1 MWPYAIPFYVV
12 RIAEM
17 RPVLIAVAAAI
28 TIAILIWRKPER
40 YVLWIAAITRRGIEG
55 VSTPEQKCI
64 GWPEQKYISDAGKKA
79 PELGVFRAS
88 GLGRI
93 MRQRIRAGAA

>member
-1 MWPYAIPFYVV
+1 MWPCAIPFYVV

-40 YVLWIAAITRRGIEG
+40 YALWVAGVIVGAIVLILMSDRR
-55 VSTPEQKCI
+55 
-64 GWPEQKYISDAGKKA
+64 D
-79 PELGVFRAS
+79 R
-88 GLGRI
+88 R
-93 MRQRIRAGAA
+93 

>member
-28 TIAILIWRKPER
+28 MIAILIWRKPER
-40 YVLWIAAITRRGIEG
+40 YVLWIAAIIVGAILLVFLSWRHKFDAYDEVEVVARA
-55 VSTPEQKCI
+55 
-64 GWPEQKYISDAGKKA
+64 ISVAK
-79 PELGVFRAS
+79 S
-88 GLGRI
+88 SRI
-93 MRQRIRAGAA
+93 ALN

>member
-17 RPVLIAVAAAI
+17 RPVLIAVAVAAAI

-40 YVLWIAAITRRGIEG
+40 YVLWIAAIIVGAILLVFLSWRHMFDAYDEVEVVART
-55 VSTPEQKCI
+55 
-64 GWPEQKYISDAGKKA
+64 ISVGK
-79 PELGVFRAS
+79 
-88 GLGRI
+88 
-93 MRQRIRAGAA
+93 